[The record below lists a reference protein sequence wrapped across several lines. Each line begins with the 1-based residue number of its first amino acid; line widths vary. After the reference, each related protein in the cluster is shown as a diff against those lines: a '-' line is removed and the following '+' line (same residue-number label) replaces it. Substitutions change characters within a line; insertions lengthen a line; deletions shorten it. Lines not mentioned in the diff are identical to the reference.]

1 MSVAPDHA
9 IVRRVSADDDR
20 EIRARLAAL
29 EADVKA
35 EADSHRVRKEQALVK
50 LRAQKAKR
58 DEERAALA
66 PRPRA
71 PATKKDADA
80 DDLDTA
86 MMVAKG
92 ARLAKTAKDEIAR
105 PREKGEKS
113 WLVSSGLSLVLGPL
127 GWLYAGS
134 FREAIPAGLL
144 YVILLSIFSKLP
156 FFLIMPVLMVAL
168 PISAIG
174 GFVYAL
180 QYNRHGKRTRLFDKD
195 EKKKLL
201 PGDSE

>member
-1 MSVAPDHA
+1 MSVARDHA
-9 IVRRVSADDDR
+9 IVSRVSADDDR
-20 EIRARLAAL
+20 EIRARLTAL
-29 EADVKA
+29 EAEVKA
-35 EADSHRVRKEQALVK
+35 ESDAHRVRKEQALAK
-50 LRAQKAKR
+50 LRAQKAKQL
-58 DEERAALA
+58 EERAAMQ
-66 PRPRA
+66 PKPRA
-71 PATKKDADA
+71 RKEEPD

-92 ARLAKTAKDEIAR
+92 AKLARTAKAEISR

-113 WLVSSGLSLVLGPL
+113 WLASSGLSLVLGPL

-134 FREAIPAGLL
+134 LREAIPASLL
-144 YVILLSIFSKLP
+144 WLLTMAIFSKLP
-156 FFLIMPVLMVAL
+156 FFLIMPVMLVAL

-195 EKKKLL
+195 DEKKKLGS
-201 PGDSE
+201 GD

>member
-1 MSVAPDHA
+1 MSVGSDHA
-9 IVRRVSADDDR
+9 IVTHVSADDDR
-20 EIRARLAAL
+20 EIRARMAAL
-29 EADVKA
+29 EAEVKA
-35 EADSHRVRKEQALVK
+35 DADAHRVRKEQALAK
-50 LRAQKAKR
+50 LRAQKAKQL
-58 DEERAALA
+58 EERAALQPKA
-66 PRPRA
+66 KSKAKTR
-71 PATKKDADA
+71 DQ
-80 DDLDTA
+80 DDELDTA

-92 ARLAKTAKDEIAR
+92 AKLAKTAKDEIAR

-113 WLVSSGLSLVLGPL
+113 WLMSSGLSLVLGPL

-144 YVILLSIFSKLP
+144 YLIVLSIFSKLP

-168 PISAIG
+168 PISAIA

-195 EKKKLL
+195 EKKKLES
-201 PGDSE
+201 GD